1 MQQPKPI
8 SRRYDDIIRNIENGI
23 YQIPKFQRD
32 FVWDKNKS
40 AKLIESLL
48 KGYPI
53 GSFILWKT
61 KERLKSLK
69 KLGGEILK
77 EIEEGDFVY
86 YILDGQQRITS
97 LYLAIKGLKIDKND
111 YKEIFIDLDKNV
123 ENDDDVCVCDKPQ
136 KHISFYDLMNRDIL
150 EISDEFGRDI
160 ANQANELR
168 KRIENYEFSTI
179 EIENQSL
186 DKIADIFTRIN
197 TSGKELTLFEIVNA
211 KIYTEAT
218 QNQEGFDLEEKFDI
232 LIKDLERSGY
242 ESIAENKNIILQ
254 LMALILKKSAKREA
268 ILSIDKHSFIEK
280 WDRVVECLKLSI
292 DKIRDSLKIPAS
304 KLLPYYALIIPFAY
318 FYYINDK
325 KPPTKKQ
332 LENLH
337 IYFFRAAFGE
347 RFSSSTE
354 SKLNEDIKLVEKIC
368 KNEKIDF
375 TKEINCDESKKYYE
389 ERLKYGFSTSS
400 AWYKA
405 ALCILAYKEP
415 KKFNDNS
422 SVRLDNSWLN
432 IASSKNYHHFFP
444 KAYLKKLNKYDED
457 EINCLANITLVDDY
471 INKRVIKDKAPSI
484 YIKDFLKDNPEL
496 EQSLKTHH
504 IDLKD
509 FGVLEND
516 YDRFLN
522 KRASVLADEILK
534 RIKS

>member
-1 MQQPKPI
+1 MQQVKPI
-8 SRRYDDIIRNIENGI
+8 GRKYDDIIKNIENGI

-69 KLGGEILK
+69 KLGGKILK
-77 EIEEGDFVY
+77 EIEDGDFVY

-111 YKEIFIDLDKNV
+111 YKEIFIDLDKDI
-123 ENDDDVCVCDKPQ
+123 ENEDDVCVCVKP
-136 KHISFYDLMNRDIL
+136 KNGISFYDLMNKKIT
-150 EISDEFGRDI
+150 EIIKDFGEEI
-160 ANQANELR
+160 AQRVEEL
-168 KRIENYEFSTI
+168 KEHIKSYEFSTI

-218 QNQEGFDLEEKFDI
+218 KEQEGFDLEEKFDI

-254 LMALILKKSAKREA
+254 LMALVLKKSSKREA
-268 ILSIDKHSFIEK
+268 ILSIDKHSFIKK
-280 WDRVVECLKLSI
+280 WDCVVKCLQHAI
-292 DKIRDSLKIPAS
+292 DKIRDSLKIPVS

-318 FYYINDK
+318 FYYINK
-325 KPPTKKQ
+325 KPPTNKQ

-337 IYFFRAAFGE
+337 RYFFRAAFGE

-375 TKEINCDESKKYYE
+375 KKEVDCDESKRYYE
-389 ERLKYGFSTSS
+389 DKLKNGFSTSS
-400 AWYKA
+400 AFDKSL
-405 ALCILAYKEP
+405 LCILAYKEP

-484 YIKDFLKDNPEL
+484 YIKDFLKDNPDL
-496 EQSLKTHH
+496 EQSLETHY
-504 IDLKD
+504 INFSD
-509 FGVLEND
+509 FGILDDD
-516 YDRFLN
+516 YDKFLN

-534 RIKS
+534 RIKM